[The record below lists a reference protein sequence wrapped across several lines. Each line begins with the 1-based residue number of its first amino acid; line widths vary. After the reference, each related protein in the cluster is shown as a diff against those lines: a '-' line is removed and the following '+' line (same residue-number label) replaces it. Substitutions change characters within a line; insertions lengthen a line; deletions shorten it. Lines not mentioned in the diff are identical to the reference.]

1 MNEQCRD
8 KAVERFM
15 SDYRKKWGYFKV
27 EDYNMDRHLLV
38 KGAVNLYFLFKKQHF
53 WSFSAKFP
61 EFIAKFPEYKDSE
74 GDSINTKALGIAVN
88 NKCKFIV
95 FAHKED
101 EYYYANPKELLEF
114 CLENDLKRK
123 QDISNSYKVEGGN
136 RETTHEETFSFPLG
150 YLDKWRFEE

>member
-53 WSFSAKFP
+53 WSFFNQISRV
-61 EFIAKFPEYKDSE
+61 Y
-74 GDSINTKALGIAVN
+74 
-88 NKCKFIV
+88 
-95 FAHKED
+95 
-101 EYYYANPKELLEF
+101 
-114 CLENDLKRK
+114 RK
-123 QDISNSYKVEGGN
+123 SFQNIRIL
-136 RETTHEETFSFPLG
+136 REIQLTQKL
-150 YLDKWRFEE
+150 